1 MTEQKYGE
9 IIAPLTDMLDLISGY
24 FLPDPPNFK
33 SDKFNYEEGIDVYD
47 SIDDENIYTSIKCN
61 IDFINDSYQLYIEM
75 ESEYDDNVNIDCSAN
90 SFDKFIEL
98 LKENKKIS
106 HIVTKYF

>member
-1 MTEQKYGE
+1 MIEQKYGE
-9 IIAPLTDMLDLISGY
+9 ISTSLTDMLDLISGY
-24 FLPDPPNFK
+24 FLPNPPSFK

-47 SIDDENIYTSIKCN
+47 SIDDGTNYTSIKCK

-75 ESEYDDNVNIDCSAN
+75 ESEFDDYVNIDCSSN

-106 HIVTKYF
+106 HIVTRYF